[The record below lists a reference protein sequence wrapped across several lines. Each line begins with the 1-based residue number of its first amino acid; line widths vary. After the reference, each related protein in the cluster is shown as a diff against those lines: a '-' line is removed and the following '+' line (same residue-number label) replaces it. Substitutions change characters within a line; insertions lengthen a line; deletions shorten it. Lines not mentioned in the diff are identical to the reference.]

1 VQAHFQTSRPAVEC
15 QAAVDFFE
23 YMGIIS
29 GRIIETR
36 TMKWHSLTLV
46 VAAAAVLVTGC
57 ETPEGT
63 PDNTGTGALMG
74 GAIGAISG
82 AAIGG
87 PRHGGEGAL
96 IGAAAGVIAGG
107 LIGHQMDQ
115 EQQAR
120 LRAQAPQT
128 YVRIEQG
135 QPLGIDDI
143 KAMAKA
149 GVGDDVIIS
158 QIISSH
164 TVFHLSAE
172 DIIDLHSSGVSDRV
186 VNYMINTPNTATAA
200 PATTTTIVEQAPPP
214 PAETVVVAP
223 GPGYVWI
230 GGEWVWN
237 GGWVWVGGHW
247 AYPPYPHAVWV
258 GGYWWRDYHGWHHT
272 PGHWR

>member
-1 VQAHFQTSRPAVEC
+1 
-15 QAAVDFFE
+15 
-23 YMGIIS
+23 
-29 GRIIETR
+29 
-36 TMKWHSLTLV
+36 MKWHPLTFA
-46 VAAAAVLVTGC
+46 VAASAVLLTGC

-107 LIGHQMDQ
+107 LMGHQMDQ
-115 EQQAR
+115 DQQAQ

-128 YVRIEQG
+128 YVRVEQG
-135 QPLGIDDI
+135 QPLGIADI
-143 KAMAKA
+143 KAMARA

-164 TVFHLSAE
+164 TVFHLSAA
-172 DIIDLHSSGVSDRV
+172 DVIDLHNSGVSDRV
-186 VNYMINTPNTATAA
+186 VNYMINTPSTATAA
-200 PATTTTIVEQAPPP
+200 PPPTTAIVEAAPPP
-214 PAETVVVAP
+214 PAPPPETVVVTP
-223 GPGYVWI
+223 GPGYVWV

-237 GGWVWVGGHW
+237 GRWVWVGGHW
-247 AYPPYPHAVWV
+247 AYPPQPHAVWV
-258 GGYWWRDYHGWHHT
+258 SGYWWKDYHGWHRA
-272 PGHWR
+272 PGYWR

>member
-1 VQAHFQTSRPAVEC
+1 
-15 QAAVDFFE
+15 
-23 YMGIIS
+23 
-29 GRIIETR
+29 
-36 TMKWHSLTLV
+36 MKWHPLTLA
-46 VAAAAVLVTGC
+46 VAAAAVVVLTGC

-87 PRHGGEGAL
+87 PRNSGEGAL

-107 LIGHQMDQ
+107 LMGHQIDQ
-115 EQQAR
+115 QQQAQ

-128 YVRIEQG
+128 YVRVEQG
-135 QPLGIDDI
+135 QPLGIADI
-143 KAMAKA
+143 KAMARA
-149 GVGDDVIIS
+149 GVADDVIIS

-164 TVFHLSAE
+164 TVFRLNAA
-172 DIIDLHSSGVSDRV
+172 DVIDLHNSGVSDRV

-200 PATTTTIVEQAPPP
+200 PPPQTTTVVAQGAPPAP

-223 GPGYVWI
+223 GPGYVWV

-237 GGWVWVGGHW
+237 GRWVWVGGHW
-247 AYPPYPHAVWV
+247 AYPPYQRAVWV
-258 GGYWWRDYHGWHHT
+258 NGYWWKDYHGWHRT
-272 PGHWR
+272 PGYWR